1 MRDLVGVLSVGWVK
15 RADSAANSALLCSIF
30 DRSLI
35 SCDWIL
41 KYCCNSNES

>member
-1 MRDLVGVLSVGWVK
+1 MLLSVVWRFVK

-35 SCDWIL
+35 SCDWIFKIL
-41 KYCCNSNES
+41 L